1 MSATKTETQMPL
13 MVFETSE
20 VKNELML
27 NDPYK
32 DANSELEKRAMA
44 SVEQLLNID
53 PNDMEEKSNSVAAV
67 EAIGNELQKMA
78 ARRSDML
85 KQSIHT
91 LSKTGDDGGPVAS
104 SLIDLRTT
112 VEELDPNKID
122 FSMNWFR
129 RLIAILPFVG
139 SPIEEYFSR
148 YQSADTV
155 ISDIVNSLEKGKDQ
169 LKRDVIT
176 LDDDQKYMHDFTT
189 KLKKAVAFAEMV
201 DSGLTDKVDN
211 ELPSDDPRATFIKE
225 EIMFPLRQRV
235 MDLQQQLAVAQ
246 QAVLTI
252 EIIKRNNKELIR
264 GVSRALGVTINA
276 LQVAVT
282 LSLALANQK
291 IVLEKI
297 NAVNKTTDNLI
308 ADTAAKLKTQGV
320 EIHKQASSAQLDMSV
335 LKQAFSD
342 IQDAYQDISSFRQAA
357 LPKMAKTILEMD
369 EFTAQAEKTI
379 NKMESSKKVEQ
390 YYGLDVV
397 ND

>member
-1 MSATKTETQMPL
+1 
-13 MVFETSE
+13 
-20 VKNELML
+20 
-27 NDPYK
+27 
-32 DANSELEKRAMA
+32 
-44 SVEQLLNID
+44 
-53 PNDMEEKSNSVAAV
+53 
-67 EAIGNELQKMA
+67 
-78 ARRSDML
+78 
-85 KQSIHT
+85 
-91 LSKTGDDGGPVAS
+91 
-104 SLIDLRTT
+104 
-112 VEELDPNKID
+112 
-122 FSMNWFR
+122 
-129 RLIAILPFVG
+129 
-139 SPIEEYFSR
+139 
-148 YQSADTV
+148 
-155 ISDIVNSLEKGKDQ
+155 
-169 LKRDVIT
+169 
-176 LDDDQKYMHDFTT
+176 MHDLTT

-201 DSGLTDKVDN
+201 DSGLTDKVEN
-211 ELPSDDPRATFIKE
+211 ELPSDDPKATFIKE

-297 NAVNKTTDNLI
+297 NAVNKTTDKLI
-308 ADTAAKLKTQGV
+308 AETAAKLKTQGV

-335 LKQAFSD
+335 LKQAFND

-357 LPKMAKTILEMD
+357 LPKMAKTIVEMD
-369 EFTAQAEKTI
+369 EFAAQAEKTI
-379 NKMESSKKVEQ
+379 NKMESSKQVEQ